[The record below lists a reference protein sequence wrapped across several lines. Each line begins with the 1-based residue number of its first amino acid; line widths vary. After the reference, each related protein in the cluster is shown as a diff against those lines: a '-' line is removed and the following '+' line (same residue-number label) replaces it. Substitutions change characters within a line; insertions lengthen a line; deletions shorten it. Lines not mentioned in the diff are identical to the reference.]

1 MRALL
6 TPFIQRELGVVILKP
21 GADLLP
27 YMSGRLLVATEPDEF
42 KLLPAG
48 ALPVANQQ
56 LANDPRL
63 LPFFEHERVINAA
76 GGPRVLE
83 AWVERL
89 KECQW
94 HDPDDSHDRN
104 LTTLRY
110 SQRSI
115 RLCWHHDN
123 KLREQTLPR
132 LNQLATN
139 NLVAWVVETVRGYF
153 RFSEG
158 HQLTMP
164 ELCYWAVVN
173 EVYDLLPD
181 SIARASLRM
190 LPAVMKSGPTRE
202 SDITWTPNPTQIIES
217 KVERV
222 KKVLSIE
229 IDPEPLAGFM
239 LLPKMERWECE
250 KYTRWV
256 KSQICCCGCERPAD
270 DPHHI
275 VNHGLGGAG
284 TKPHDIFTI
293 PLTRECHD
301 RLHKDVAAWE
311 EKHGSQLYHVIRTLN
326 RAYGIGAIVTAKSR
340 GASS

>member
-6 TPFIQRELGVVILKP
+6 TPFIQQELGVVILTP

-27 YMSGRLLVATEPDEF
+27 YMSGRLLVATEPEEF
-42 KLLPAG
+42 KSLPVG
-48 ALPVANQQ
+48 VLPVANQQ

-76 GGPRVLE
+76 GGFRVLE
-83 AWVERL
+83 AWGKQL

-94 HDPDDSHDRN
+94 HDPDDSHVQN
-104 LTTLRY
+104 LTIMRY
-110 SQRSI
+110 GQRSV

-123 KLREQTLPR
+123 KLREHTLPR
-132 LNQLATN
+132 LNQLATS
-139 NLVAWVVETVRGYF
+139 NLITWIISTVCSHF
-153 RFSEG
+153 RLPEA

-202 SDITWTPNPTQIIES
+202 SDITWTPNPTQIIEN
-217 KVERV
+217 KVEQV
-222 KKVLSIE
+222 KKVLALK
-229 IDPEPLAGFM
+229 IDDEPPASFM
-239 LLPKMERWECE
+239 RIPKRQRWEN
-250 KYTRWV
+250 KKWLKWV
-256 KSQICCCGCERPAD
+256 KSQQCCGCGSSAD

-275 VNHGLGGAG
+275 IGHGQGGMG
-284 TKPHDIFTI
+284 TKAHDLFTI
-293 PLTRECHD
+293 PLCRLCHEA
-301 RLHKDVAAWE
+301 LHADMHTWE
-311 EKHGSQLYHVIRTLN
+311 AEHGSQVVLWFHFMDRSIS
-326 RAYGIGAIVTAKSR
+326 IGAMA
-340 GASS
+340 

>member
-63 LPFFEHERVINAA
+63 LPFFEHEQVINAA

-94 HDPDDSHDRN
+94 HDPDDSHVQN
-104 LTTLRY
+104 LTILRY
-110 SQRSI
+110 GQRSV

-123 KLREQTLPR
+123 KLREHTLPR
-132 LNQLATN
+132 LNQLATS
-139 NLVAWVVETVRGYF
+139 NLITWIISTVCSHF
-153 RFSEG
+153 RLPEG

-164 ELCYWAVVN
+164 ELCWWAVVN
-173 EVYDLLPD
+173 EVSDLLPD

-202 SDITWTPNPTQIIES
+202 SDITWTPNPTQIIET
-217 KVERV
+217 KVEQV
-222 KKVLSIE
+222 KKVLALK
-229 IDPEPLAGFM
+229 IDDEPPASFM
-239 LLPKMERWECE
+239 RIPKRQRWEN
-250 KYTRWV
+250 KKWLKWV
-256 KSQICCCGCERPAD
+256 KSQQCCGCGSSAD

-275 VNHGLGGAG
+275 IGHGQGGMG
-284 TKPHDIFTI
+284 TKAHDLFTI
-293 PLTRECHD
+293 PLCRLCHEA
-301 RLHKDVAAWE
+301 LHADMHTWE
-311 EKHGSQLYHVIRTLN
+311 AEHGSQVVLWFHFMDRSIS
-326 RAYGIGAIVTAKSR
+326 IGAMA
-340 GASS
+340 

>member
-6 TPFIQRELGVVILKP
+6 TPFIQQELGVVILKP

-63 LPFFEHERVINAA
+63 LPFFEHERIINAA

-83 AWVERL
+83 AWVKQL

-94 HDPDDSHDRN
+94 HDPDDSHVQN

-110 SQRSI
+110 GQRSI

-123 KLREQTLPR
+123 KLREHTLPR
-132 LNQLATN
+132 LDQLATS
-139 NLVAWVVETVRGYF
+139 NLITWIISTVCSHF
-153 RFSEG
+153 RLPEG

-164 ELCYWAVVN
+164 ELCWWAVVN
-173 EVYDLLPD
+173 EVSDLLPD

-202 SDITWTPNPTQIIES
+202 SDITWTPNPTQIIEN
-217 KVERV
+217 KVEQV
-222 KKVLSIE
+222 KKVLALK
-229 IDPEPLAGFM
+229 IDDEPPASFIRI
-239 LLPKMERWECE
+239 PKRQRWEN
-250 KYTRWV
+250 KKWLKWV
-256 KSQICCCGCERPAD
+256 KSQQCCGCGSSAD

-275 VNHGLGGAG
+275 IGHGQGGMG
-284 TKPHDIFTI
+284 TKAHDLFTI
-293 PLTRECHD
+293 PLCRLCHEA
-301 RLHKDVAAWE
+301 LHADMHTWE
-311 EKHGSQLYHVIRTLN
+311 AEHGSQVVLWFHFMDRSIS
-326 RAYGIGAIVTAKSR
+326 IGAMA
-340 GASS
+340 

>member
-6 TPFIQRELGVVILKP
+6 TPFIQQELGVVILKP
-21 GADLLP
+21 DAELLP
-27 YMSGRLLVATEPDEF
+27 YLSGRLLVATEPEEF
-42 KLLPAG
+42 KSLPSG
-48 ALPVANQQ
+48 RLPSTDQQ

-63 LPFFEHERVINAA
+63 LPFFEYERVINAA

-83 AWVERL
+83 AWVKQL

-94 HDPDDSHDRN
+94 HDPDDTHVQN

-110 SQRSI
+110 GQRSI

-123 KLREQTLPR
+123 KLREHTLPR
-132 LNQLATN
+132 LNQLATS
-139 NLVAWVVETVRGYF
+139 NLITWIISTVCSHF
-153 RFSEG
+153 RLPEG

-202 SDITWTPNPTQIIES
+202 SDITWTPNPTQIIEN
-217 KVERV
+217 KVEQV
-222 KKVLSIE
+222 KKVLALK
-229 IDPEPLAGFM
+229 IDDEPPASFM
-239 LLPKMERWECE
+239 RIPKRQRWEN
-250 KYTRWV
+250 KKWLKWV
-256 KSQICCCGCERPAD
+256 KSQQCCGCGSSAD

-275 VNHGLGGAG
+275 IGHGQGGMG
-284 TKPHDIFTI
+284 TKAHDLFTI
-293 PLTRECHD
+293 PLCRLCHEA
-301 RLHKDVAAWE
+301 LHADMHTWE
-311 EKHGSQLYHVIRTLN
+311 AEHGSQVVLWFHFMDRSIS
-326 RAYGIGAIVTAKSR
+326 IGAMA
-340 GASS
+340 

>member
-27 YMSGRLLVATEPDEF
+27 YMSGRLLVATEPEEF
-42 KLLPAG
+42 KSLPSG
-48 ALPVANQQ
+48 RLPTIDQQ

-63 LPFFEHERVINAA
+63 LPFFEHERVLNAA

-83 AWVERL
+83 AWVKQL

-94 HDPDDSHDRN
+94 HDQDDTHVHN

-110 SQRSI
+110 GQRSI

-123 KLREQTLPR
+123 KLREHTLPR
-132 LNQLATN
+132 LDQLATG
-139 NLVAWVVETVRGYF
+139 NLITWIISTVCGHF
-153 RFSEG
+153 RLPEG

-181 SIARASLRM
+181 SITRASLRM

-202 SDITWTPNPTQIIES
+202 SDITWTPSPTQIIET
-217 KVERV
+217 KVEQV
-222 KKVLSIE
+222 KKVLALK
-229 IDPEPLAGFM
+229 IDDEPPASFM
-239 LLPKMERWECE
+239 RIPKRQRWEN
-250 KYTRWV
+250 KKWLKWV
-256 KSQICCCGCERPAD
+256 KSQQCCGCGSSAD

-275 VNHGLGGAG
+275 IGHGQGGMA
-284 TKPHDIFTI
+284 TKAHDLFTI
-293 PLTRECHD
+293 PLCRLCHD
-301 RLHKDVAAWE
+301 ALHADMHTWEAEHENQIILLFNFLDRSIGLAAL
-311 EKHGSQLYHVIRTLN
+311 Q
-326 RAYGIGAIVTAKSR
+326 
-340 GASS
+340 

>member
-42 KLLPAG
+42 KSLPVG
-48 ALPVANQQ
+48 VLPVANQQ

-83 AWVERL
+83 AWVKQL

-94 HDPDDSHDRN
+94 HDPDDSHVQN
-104 LTTLRY
+104 LTTLSY
-110 SQRSI
+110 GQRSI

-123 KLREQTLPR
+123 KLREHTLPR
-132 LNQLATN
+132 LNQLATS
-139 NLVAWVVETVRGYF
+139 NLITWIISTVCSHF
-153 RFSEG
+153 RLPEG

-164 ELCYWAVVN
+164 ELCWWAVVN
-173 EVYDLLPD
+173 EVSDLLPD

-190 LPAVMKSGPTRE
+190 LPAVMKSEPTRE
-202 SDITWTPNPTQIIES
+202 SDITWTPNPTQIIEN
-217 KVERV
+217 KVEQV
-222 KKVLSIE
+222 KKVLALK
-229 IDPEPLAGFM
+229 IDDEPPASFIRI
-239 LLPKMERWECE
+239 PKRQRWEN
-250 KYTRWV
+250 KKWLKWV
-256 KSQICCCGCERPAD
+256 KSQQCCGCGSSAD

-275 VNHGLGGAG
+275 IGHGQGGMG
-284 TKPHDIFTI
+284 TKAHDLFTI
-293 PLTRECHD
+293 PLCRLCHEA
-301 RLHKDVAAWE
+301 LHADMHTWE
-311 EKHGSQLYHVIRTLN
+311 VEHGSQVVLWFHFMDRSIS
-326 RAYGIGAIVTAKSR
+326 IGAMA
-340 GASS
+340 

>member
-6 TPFIQRELGVVILKP
+6 TPFIQQELGVVILKP
-21 GADLLP
+21 GAELLP
-27 YMSGRLLVATEPDEF
+27 YLSGRLLVATEPEEF
-42 KLLPAG
+42 KVLPSG
-48 ALPVANQQ
+48 RLPTIDQQ

-63 LPFFEHERVINAA
+63 LPFFEHERVLNAA

-83 AWVERL
+83 AWVKQL

-94 HDPDDSHDRN
+94 HDPDDTHVHN

-110 SQRSI
+110 GQRSI

-123 KLREQTLPR
+123 KLREHTLPR
-132 LNQLATN
+132 LDQLATG
-139 NLVAWVVETVRGYF
+139 NLITWIISTVCGHF
-153 RFSEG
+153 RLPEG

-202 SDITWTPNPTQIIES
+202 SEINWKPSPTQIIES
-217 KVERV
+217 KVEQV
-222 KKVLSIE
+222 KKVLALK
-229 IDPEPLAGFM
+229 IDAEPPASFM
-239 LLPKMERWECE
+239 RIPKRQRWESR
-250 KYTRWV
+250 KWLTWV
-256 KSQICCCGCERPAD
+256 KSQQCCGCGSSAD

-275 VNHGLGGAG
+275 IGHGQGGMA
-284 TKPHDIFTI
+284 TKAHDLFTI
-293 PLTRECHD
+293 PLCRLCHEA
-301 RLHKDVAAWE
+301 LHADMHTWE
-311 EKHGSQLYHVIRTLN
+311 AEHGSQVVLWFHFMDRSIS
-326 RAYGIGAIVTAKSR
+326 IGAMA
-340 GASS
+340 

>member
-27 YMSGRLLVATEPDEF
+27 YMSGRLLVATEPEEF
-42 KLLPAG
+42 KSLPIG
-48 ALPVANQQ
+48 RLPFVDQQ

-94 HDPDDSHDRN
+94 HDPDDTHDRN

-110 SQRSI
+110 HQRSI

-132 LNQLATN
+132 LNQLAAN
-139 NLVAWVVETVRGYF
+139 NLIAWVVETVRGYF
-153 RFSEG
+153 RFPEG

-164 ELCYWAVVN
+164 ELCYWAVMN

-190 LPAVMKSGPTRE
+190 LPEEIKSGPTRE
-202 SDITWTPNPTQIIES
+202 WEITWSSTPTQIIER
-217 KVERV
+217 KTELV
-222 KKVLSIE
+222 KKVLALK
-229 IDPEPLAGFM
+229 IDDEPPASFM
-239 LLPKMERWECE
+239 RIPKRYRWESA
-250 KYTRWV
+250 KWLKWV
-256 KSQICCCGCERPAD
+256 KSQQCCGCGNSAD

-275 VNHGLGGAG
+275 IGHGQGGMG
-284 TKPHDIFTI
+284 TKAHDLFTI
-293 PLTRECHD
+293 PLCRICHD
-301 RLHKDVAAWE
+301 ALHADMRAWE
-311 EKHGSQLYHVIRTLN
+311 AEYGSQIELWFHFMDRSI
-326 RAYGIGAIVTAKSR
+326 GIGALA
-340 GASS
+340 